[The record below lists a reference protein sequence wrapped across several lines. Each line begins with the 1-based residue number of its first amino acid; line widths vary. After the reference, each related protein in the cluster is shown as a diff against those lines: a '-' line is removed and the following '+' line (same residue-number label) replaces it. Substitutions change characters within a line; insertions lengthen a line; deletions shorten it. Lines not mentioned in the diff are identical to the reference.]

1 MKNKII
7 SMRPIV
13 FRPYEITVNGP
24 DAHMFRSRASQLITD
39 LHRAGRH
46 DTANKIWNAA
56 KMFIREDG

>member
-1 MKNKII
+1 
-7 SMRPIV
+7 MRPIV